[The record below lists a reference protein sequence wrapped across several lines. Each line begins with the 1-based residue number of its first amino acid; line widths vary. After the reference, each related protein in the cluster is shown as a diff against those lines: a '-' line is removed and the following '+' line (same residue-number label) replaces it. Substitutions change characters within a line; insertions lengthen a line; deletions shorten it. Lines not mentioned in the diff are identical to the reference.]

1 MIGWQLTLDSK
12 INKNAAYAA
21 FLNKISVFLKFL
33 MAFLLFFYE
42 PEFPA
47 IKSKKKGRTIAT
59 KSEIIENA
67 IINPDVIRIP
77 FLLDFTEKH
86 EQTRDAIDNSIPG
99 IARTKPM
106 PVNI

>member
-1 MIGWQLTLDSK
+1 ML
-12 INKNAAYAA
+12 
-21 FLNKISVFLKFL
+21 
-33 MAFLLFFYE
+33 FYE

-47 IKSKKKGRTIAT
+47 TKSKMKGITIAT

-67 IINPDVIRIP
+67 IINPDVMRIP

-99 IARTKPM
+99 IARAKPM
-106 PVNI
+106 PENI